1 MRRKVRI
8 GATISPVTLR
18 WLNEMTEED
27 GFSSRSDAVEKSL
40 EMMYYSRKHEHES
53 LAIAGV

>member
-18 WLNEMTEED
+18 WLNEMTEEE

-40 EMMYYSRKHEHES
+40 EMMYYFRHGNET
-53 LAIAGV
+53 LAAGV